1 VALVAAILLPL
12 LLGSG
17 ALIWRY
23 AKAERVR
30 QHQDAQ
36 ALALELVGDVDR
48 ELDGTILALRALAT
62 SPALQAGDLAAFDAQ
77 ARAVV
82 TFRGESIVLRDA
94 GGWQLVNTQLPVGTP
109 LPATGSAEARAA
121 DAAVRATGQPY
132 VSDLATAT
140 LSGRHLLF
148 VDVPVRMNGAT
159 YTLGM
164 CVAPEDLSALLAAGV
179 PGPEWTAS
187 VVDRED
193 RVAARSREPERLVG
207 SVATDDLRQHAKG
220 AKGAWDGSTL
230 DGTRVLA
237 AYARSPLSGWRIA
250 VGVPVDVVEAPQ
262 RRLLL
267 TVLAGAAS
275 VLAVS
280 LLLAGWWGRRL
291 ARPVRLLA
299 DAGAALGRGEPVL
312 PVATPVREV
321 NRVGAA
327 LAAASVAL
335 RERARERDAVEAALR
350 EGEARYRALVE
361 TSPDAVVAHRDGVVI
376 FANQRAAALF
386 GAADAEDLV
395 GRSVFDELVDPASLA
410 ATRRRTARITA
421 PGAGIERAE
430 LSYRRLDG
438 TPFPVEAAAAGVSIG
453 GRLAI
458 QVVFRDVTD
467 RKAAEERQRLLLGE
481 LSHRVKNTL
490 AVVQAMARQTL
501 NRTASVPAF
510 AEAFSGRVRALA
522 AAHELLT
529 ATGWSGADL
538 RDLVRRALAPHAV
551 EPQVHVALDD
561 ALVPASLAQDLSLAL
576 HELATNA
583 VKHGALS
590 VPGGRVT
597 IEGGTV
603 AGGNGRELRL
613 VWREAGGPP
622 VEKPTRLGY
631 GTVLLAQA
639 VGYGRGGKVDLDWRA
654 EGLVC
659 TIRVPLRAGQC
670 GGTA

>member
-1 VALVAAILLPL
+1 
-12 LLGSG
+12 
-17 ALIWRY
+17 
-23 AKAERVR
+23 
-30 QHQDAQ
+30 
-36 ALALELVGDVDR
+36 
-48 ELDGTILALRALAT
+48 
-62 SPALQAGDLAAFDAQ
+62 
-77 ARAVV
+77 
-82 TFRGESIVLRDA
+82 
-94 GGWQLVNTQLPVGTP
+94 
-109 LPATGSAEARAA
+109 
-121 DAAVRATGQPY
+121 
-132 VSDLATAT
+132 
-140 LSGRHLLF
+140 
-148 VDVPVRMNGAT
+148 
-159 YTLGM
+159 
-164 CVAPEDLSALLAAGV
+164 
-179 PGPEWTAS
+179 
-187 VVDRED
+187 
-193 RVAARSREPERLVG
+193 
-207 SVATDDLRQHAKG
+207 
-220 AKGAWDGSTL
+220 
-230 DGTRVLA
+230 
-237 AYARSPLSGWRIA
+237 
-250 VGVPVDVVEAPQ
+250 
-262 RRLLL
+262 
-267 TVLAGAAS
+267 
-275 VLAVS
+275 
-280 LLLAGWWGRRL
+280 
-291 ARPVRLLA
+291 
-299 DAGAALGRGEPVL
+299 
-312 PVATPVREV
+312 
-321 NRVGAA
+321 
-327 LAAASVAL
+327 
-335 RERARERDAVEAALR
+335 
-350 EGEARYRALVE
+350 
-361 TSPDAVVAHRDGVVI
+361 VI

-453 GRLAI
+453 GRFAI

-551 EPQVHVALDD
+551 EPQVNVALDD

-603 AGGNGRELRL
+603 AGDDGRELRL

-622 VEKPTRLGY
+622 VEKPTRPGY

-639 VGYGRGGKVDLDWRA
+639 VGYGRGGKVDLDWRP
-654 EGLVC
+654 EGLAC
-659 TIRVPLRAGQC
+659 TIRVPLRAGQG